1 MSKGYREYNKWQ
13 KVLDLEMLYP
23 SWGIQWVA
31 VEFRHVL
38 GAEEIQIQGMVLRNR
53 VLRSASVWVKGKGR
67 GKLNTLNNPYTC
79 TWPHTHTRTLTHSH
93 VNLWSFPFSSAGAII
108 PRPFLSSQPLC
119 PSLFLLLRLL
129 LGCFL
134 CLALFTVSSLQL
146 RYVQDARLVYVC
158 VWKREGPQRI
168 KRDGGKKEI
177 GIRGSLA

>member
-1 MSKGYREYNKWQ
+1 LCTASIFHGASPVVPRLNLRVWLNFLLAVPFARFLCRKNICRKASYKIFMQGCPVFLS
-13 KVLDLEMLYP
+13 LFFPHLFL
-23 SWGIQWVA
+23 SVA
-31 VEFRHVL
+31 APL
-38 GAEEIQIQGMVLRNR
+38 
-53 VLRSASVWVKGKGR
+53 AS
-67 GKLNTLNNPYTC
+67 T
-79 TWPHTHTRTLTHSH
+79 HTHTRTLTHSH

-158 VWKREGPQRI
+158 VCVCVWKREGPQRI